1 MTSELGAGAGIPVT
15 RSHALRIYATGAAA
29 IVAIL
34 FLTNWPSY
42 QYLAAGG
49 PIPFYYYVLPVGLI
63 LPVLFAEPGTAVR
76 FARDPLLWWFLAFV
90 LTGLAWL
97 LLAQDFVEEASRQW
111 RLRVLALMLFYTLT
125 VLCSEA
131 HLRVLGYVIVSCVLL
146 ACALNWVDV
155 LRPYTF
161 VPKGIEHATDG
172 RGAGLFI
179 NPNAAGAFIV
189 MGTIAALPMLPGRL
203 RTTFLVVAVFGVAA
217 TLSRGAFVLTA
228 GAILGAIGLRLVS
241 RTQAMLL
248 VVGLPLMFAAVSL
261 SYDYL
266 IDASDNRQMQ
276 DIIERLG
283 WFQEMREYDNAVEG
297 RIHGAATA
305 WQMFLENPATG
316 GGTGA
321 TSLAIEGPHNMYLLF
336 MAEHGVVGFFLYTS
350 LVGILIAQGWQRARN
365 AETPHDRD
373 LCSALLLLGVFL
385 AIYGC
390 FSHNVL
396 EEPHTI
402 FVLGFVVAAALRP
415 AQCRHTGR
423 ATRPDGMQ
431 PSPRFTSAH

>member
-1 MTSELGAGAGIPVT
+1 MTNEFGASVSTAGTPPLG
-15 RSHALRIYATGAAA
+15 LMIYATSSAA

-42 QYLAAGG
+42 QYVAAGG
-49 PIPFYYYVLPVGLI
+49 PIPYYYYVLPAGLI
-63 LPVLFAEPGTAVR
+63 VPLLFAEPGTAVR
-76 FARDPLLWWFLAFV
+76 FAREPLLWWFLAFV

-97 LLAQDFVEEASRQW
+97 LLAQDFVEEAARQW
-111 RLRVLALMLFYTLT
+111 RLRVLAFMLFYTVT

-131 HLRVLGYVIVSCVLL
+131 HLRVLGYVISACVLM

-155 LRPYTF
+155 LHPYTF
-161 VPKGIEHATDG
+161 VPKGIENATDG

-203 RTTFLVVAVFGVAA
+203 RTAFLVAAVFGVAA
-217 TLSRGAFVLTA
+217 TFSRGAFVLTA
-228 GAILGAIGLRLVS
+228 VTILGAIGLRLVS
-241 RTQAMLL
+241 RAQAMLL
-248 VVGLPLMFAAVSL
+248 IVGLPLMFATVGL

-276 DIIERLG
+276 DIVERLG
-283 WFQEMREYDNAVEG
+283 WFQGMREYDNAVEG

-336 MAEHGVVGFFLYTS
+336 MAEHGVLGFFLYAS
-350 LVGILIAQGWQRARN
+350 LVGILIRRGWRTAKN
-365 AETPHDRD
+365 AATPHDRD
-373 LCSALLLLGVFL
+373 LCSVLLLLGVFL
-385 AIYGC
+385 AIYGF

-402 FVLGFVVAAALRP
+402 FVLAFVVAAALRP
-415 AQCRHTGR
+415 AQSGDVPAT
-423 ATRPDGMQ
+423 TRPGRRQ
-431 PSPRFTSAH
+431 SPPHLTSAH